1 MDFLMSKHSLDG
13 RDPISWSGA
22 MWVLGRYDRPWG
34 PERPVFGKLR
44 YMTSDNFAKKVS
56 VKQYIA
62 KFARGA

>member
-1 MDFLMSKHSLDG
+1 
-13 RDPISWSGA
+13 
-22 MWVLGRYDRPWG
+22 
-34 PERPVFGKLR
+34 VFGKLR